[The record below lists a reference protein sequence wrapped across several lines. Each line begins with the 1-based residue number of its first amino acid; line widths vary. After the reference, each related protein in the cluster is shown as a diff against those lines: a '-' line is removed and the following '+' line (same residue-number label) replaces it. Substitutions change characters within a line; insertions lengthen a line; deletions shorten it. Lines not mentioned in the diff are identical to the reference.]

1 MLPSTH
7 LVSIP
12 YTSDLTSAGVAFA
25 CQALGR
31 LPPLPS
37 NDLLSRLQ
45 TLVVD
50 SAIQI
55 AFQRFLSENGVDFLL
70 QRQSPFAEPSRL
82 DIFIGGRRCNLVHR
96 FISQRSKIVQI
107 KNNPACLLELPFI
120 LPVDHYSK
128 EDGRETDIFL
138 YSFVLGL
145 VANRLTDMKNAA
157 TAGQPHF
164 LLFLSPAAWSHPEKW
179 VSLGKLTMKS
189 EATSRL
195 PIRLYGRD
203 RDGKFIR
210 EEVSLRPLKV
220 TPVQAEFYSIS
231 CLHSDVL
238 PNARVGLR
246 SPTLQRMLL
255 PSPKDWKNLWVYG
268 MEIVLAGYTTR
279 REFRRIAASNRSN
292 PYSSKEKPG
301 HFIPASA
308 LHPIADILE
317 EARRWAA
324 GQPPA

>member
-1 MLPSTH
+1 MLPSSH

-31 LPPLPS
+31 LPPQPT
-37 NDLLSRLQ
+37 NDLFSRLQ

-50 SAIQI
+50 STIQVAI
-55 AFQRFLSENGVDFLL
+55 QRFLSENGVDFLL
-70 QRQSPFAEPSRL
+70 QHPSPFADPLRL
-82 DIFIGGRRCNLVHR
+82 DISIGGRRCNLIHR
-96 FISQRSKIVQI
+96 LISHRSKISQI
-107 KNNPACLLELPFI
+107 KNNLDCLMDLPFI
-120 LPVDHYSK
+120 LPVSEYFNEH
-128 EDGRETDIFL
+128 GNQTDIFL

-145 VANRLTDMKNAA
+145 VANRLADIKNAA
-157 TAGQPHF
+157 ATGQPHF
-164 LLFLSPAAWSHPEKW
+164 LLFLPPTAWSHPEKW
-179 VSLGKLTMKS
+179 VSLGKLALKS
-189 EATSRL
+189 EATRRL
-195 PIRLYGRD
+195 TIRLHGRD

-210 EEVSLRPLKV
+210 EDVLLRPLKV

-255 PSPKDWKNLWVYG
+255 PGPGDWKNLWVYG
-268 MEIVLAGYTTR
+268 MEIILAGYTTR
-279 REFRRIAASNRSN
+279 REFRRITADHRSN
-292 PYSSKEKPG
+292 PFYSRENPG
-301 HFIPASA
+301 LSISTSA
-308 LHPIADILE
+308 LHPIADLLE
-317 EARRWAA
+317 EARRWEA